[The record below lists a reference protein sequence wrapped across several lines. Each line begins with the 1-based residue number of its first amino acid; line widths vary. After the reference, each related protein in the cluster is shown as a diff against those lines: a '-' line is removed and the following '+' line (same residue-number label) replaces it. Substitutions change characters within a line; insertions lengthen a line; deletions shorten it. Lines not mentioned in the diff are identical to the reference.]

1 MSRKKH
7 AEAHENHERW
17 LVSYADFITLL
28 FAFFVVMY
36 AVSSVNEGKFR
47 VLSESMQ
54 TAFRSTSPHSMK
66 PIQLGGMVGSPAAQS
81 VGQANM
87 RANVAPDLR
96 PLPSSVIQRT
106 PRAMMSQARDFNPKT
121 DKSRTSTITAN
132 TDGNVGGGAGVD
144 KNLAKVMAKLQS
156 ALADLIRTDLVN
168 IRSSEFWVEVE
179 IKNSILFSSG
189 SALANPE
196 ALAPLNTIAEILR
209 EIPNRIQV
217 EGFTDNRPIKTP
229 VYPSNWELSAARAA
243 NIVNILMGNGVRPER
258 MSAIGYGEYQPI
270 ADNGTEQG
278 RMQNRRVV
286 LVIMGNTDSRY
297 PANVREVNATS
308 PASATTLAEAQAP
321 PATEKASRK
330 KP

>member
-47 VLSESMQ
+47 VLSESMS
-54 TAFRSTSPHSMK
+54 TAFRSTSPQSMK
-66 PIQLGGMVGSPAAQS
+66 PIQLGGMVGSPAAQA

-96 PLPSSVIQRT
+96 PLPSSVIQRS
-106 PRAMMSQARDFNPKT
+106 PRAMLSQARDFNPKA
-121 DKSRTSTITAN
+121 DRSRTAAIAASTA
-132 TDGNVGGGAGVD
+132 GNVGGGAGD
-144 KNLAKVMAKLQS
+144 DPNLAKVMAKLQA

-179 IKNSILFSSG
+179 IKNSILFASG

-270 ADNGTEQG
+270 ADNGTEHG

-297 PANVREVNATS
+297 PANVREVNATP
-308 PASATTLAEAQAP
+308 PASATALAETPPTSAKAP
-321 PATEKASRK
+321 GK